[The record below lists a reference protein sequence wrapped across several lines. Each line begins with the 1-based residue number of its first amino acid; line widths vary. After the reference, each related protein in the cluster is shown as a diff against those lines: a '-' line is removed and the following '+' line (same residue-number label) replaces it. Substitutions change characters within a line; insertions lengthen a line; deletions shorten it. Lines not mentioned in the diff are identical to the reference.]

1 MSGSGASNL
10 GYGGQSPYV
19 GGTFTN
25 ATSSND
31 PAIFSSNQVP
41 GLPGLR
47 GASSNVDAA
56 AGRVPGICM
65 TGGRKLHRKIKNIS
79 RKYKRMG
86 SKGRLSLNKLK
97 ARLRSRMSS
106 LALARR
112 FLGGGYYTSNKRRR
126 HHTRSRR
133 TRRRM
138 QRGGYSQYASNV
150 PYTPSYS
157 VAGTTLSPSN
167 LGLANPPP
175 IFRNFGN
182 CQDNY
187 VHK

>member
-19 GGTFTN
+19 GGPYTN
-25 ATSSND
+25 ATSSHN

-41 GLPGLR
+41 GLPGLA
-47 GASSNVDAA
+47 GAQNNVDAA

-79 RKYKRMG
+79 RRYRRMG
-86 SKGRLSLNKLK
+86 RKSMKALK
-97 ARLRSRMSS
+97 NRLRSRMASMS
-106 LALARR
+106 IARQ
-112 FLGGGYYTSNKRRR
+112 FLGGGYYTSKRRR
-126 HHTRSRR
+126 TRGRRGSRR
-133 TRRRM
+133 RRT
-138 QRGGYSQYASNV
+138 QRGGGYMQYGSNV

-157 VAGTTLSPSN
+157 VAGTTLGSAN